1 MSREDV
7 RCKKLANDDHLVLSD
22 MRNCLQNLSRKKWPL
37 NDSEKLCWPSPS
49 IPQSACRN
57 SRLRPQLTES
67 SEPETIAG
75 SVRKVN
81 GIIHIIASRKFLK
94 NRQES
99 IKVATLVKF
108 ILPKTLSFFAAH
120 PPLNWGPSDIC
131 KNIAEKTR
139 LGWELTLYTVL
150 CSTALYIF
158 SKLDGISVLV
168 LPDQNRFSLL
178 LVRLAWNLNKPKF
191 LSHGDLLESV
201 IYLKTVHPMWPVTA
215 KCLQLAS
222 ISSKFQ
228 AI

>member
-1 MSREDV
+1 MIQKNYADLLRRFRKVIAATHVSG
-7 RCKKLANDDHLVLSD
+7 LS
-22 MRNCLQNLSRKKWPL
+22 W
-37 NDSEKLCWPSPS
+37 
-49 IPQSACRN
+49 
-57 SRLRPQLTES
+57 
-67 SEPETIAG
+67 PETIAE

-108 ILPKTLSFFAAH
+108 ILPKTPSFFAAH
-120 PPLNWGPSDIC
+120 PPLNWGRSDIC

-139 LGWELTLYTVL
+139 LGWESILYTVL

-215 KCLQLAS
+215 KCLQFRIQVLKKS
-222 ISSKFQ
+222 GLFFLIGSVVEHTESG
-228 AI
+228 IPDPCRHRGPTG